1 MFKGGKDKAQ
11 KIKFEMEDFYDMSAT
26 AIDRATHS
34 GYLLKAPQGVGKAQ
48 NRFCVLDGN
57 LLHYYESED
66 PDTAKG
72 FFLIE
77 RASIMATP
85 NKDKPSD
92 FPFCIRTCSTREI
105 YLSATTAEL
114 RDTWVSNLQR
124 ASISNKVKQISDLTK
139 KVADLERTVERQRS
153 HIKAE
158 LKQTQK
164 DLLAG
169 LEAAEEKV
177 TKELQS
183 SLDSIKTTA
192 QRVSSDFN

>member
-1 MFKGGKDKAQ
+1 MFGTNFQ
-11 KIKFEMEDFYDMSAT
+11 NWRTFQFEMEDFYDMSAT

-85 NKDKPSD
+85 NKDKPND

-105 YLSATTAEL
+105 YLSAATAEL

-124 ASISNKVKQISDLTK
+124 ASISNKVKQILDLKK
-139 KVADLERTVERQRS
+139 KVADLERTAERQRS
-153 HIKAE
+153 HMEAE
-158 LKQTQK
+158 LKQTQR

-169 LEAAEEKV
+169 LEAAEAKV

-192 QRVSSDFN
+192 KGLKIT